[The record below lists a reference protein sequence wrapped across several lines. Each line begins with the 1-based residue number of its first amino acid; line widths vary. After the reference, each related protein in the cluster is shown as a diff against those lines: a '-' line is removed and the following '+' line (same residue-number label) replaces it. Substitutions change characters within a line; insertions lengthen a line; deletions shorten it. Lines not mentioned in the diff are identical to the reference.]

1 MKGESNDDIT
11 VVEEVDEIVEGG
23 YATIIAVDAG
33 GVGGKTSPLFS
44 GTGRT
49 G

>member
-1 MKGESNDDIT
+1 MIGEGNDDIAA
-11 VVEEVDEIVEGG
+11 VEEVDEIVEGDDD
-23 YATIIAVDAG
+23 TTVTVEAG